1 MHSSSKNSG
10 LYFQPKLGN
19 MKIMFNTDK
28 RLIIP
33 LDEISKSKRY
43 RRERERERE
52 REILCP
58 RDWLFPV
65 KRKVTGQDPELL
77 QDSSGKSVNGTKSV
91 LTARYSGDGICNR
104 GGNPGGSGIG
114 QVAA

>member
-1 MHSSSKNSG
+1 
-10 LYFQPKLGN
+10 
-19 MKIMFNTDK
+19 MKYQNQSVIA
-28 RLIIP
+28 
-33 LDEISKSKRY
+33 
-43 RRERERERE
+43 ERERERE

-65 KRKVTGQDPELL
+65 KRKVAGQDPELL

>member
-1 MHSSSKNSG
+1 M
-10 LYFQPKLGN
+10 
-19 MKIMFNTDK
+19 
-28 RLIIP
+28 
-33 LDEISKSKRY
+33 
-43 RRERERERE
+43 
-52 REILCP
+52 
-58 RDWLFPV
+58 